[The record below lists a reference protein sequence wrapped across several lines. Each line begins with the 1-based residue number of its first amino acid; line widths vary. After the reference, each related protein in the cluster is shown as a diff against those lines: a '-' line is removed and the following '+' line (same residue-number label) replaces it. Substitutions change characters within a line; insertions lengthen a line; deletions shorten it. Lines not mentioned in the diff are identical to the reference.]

1 MTQEERPIPAEP
13 EATPIEPAATSEPAL
28 ASEPVVASEP
38 TVKHSSRTEGHDIVW
53 TESCQR
59 EIDHEA
65 EWGDQPTMRFF
76 PDHFL
81 SEAAAMLM
89 LLSLYAV
96 LAIFMPAGLETR
108 ANPNVTPVGI
118 KPEWYFLFLY
128 ALLHYV
134 PVVVGVIMPLVGFGL
149 LGALPWL
156 DRNPERAPR
165 KRVIA
170 IVASLLVLAGV
181 IALSIIGLRD

>member
-1 MTQEERPIPAEP
+1 MTQDVQPIPAAPESEP
-13 EATPIEPAATSEPAL
+13 E
-28 ASEPVVASEP
+28 P
-38 TVKHSSRTEGHDIVW
+38 TKSAPPRSPRLEGHDIAW
-53 TESCQR
+53 TESCTR

-65 EWGDQPTMRFF
+65 EWGEEQPTMRFF

-81 SEAAAMLM
+81 SEGAAMVL

-108 ANPNVTPVGI
+108 ADPTITPVGI

-134 PVVVGVIMPLVGFGL
+134 PVVVGVIAPLLGFVF
-149 LGALPWL
+149 LGALPWI
-156 DRNPERAPR
+156 DRNPSRKPG
-165 KRVIA
+165 KRVFA
-170 IVASLLVLAGV
+170 IIASLLVLGGV
-181 IALSIIGLRD
+181 VALSIIGLRD